1 MARLLARPLG
11 VAAAALTLLAV
22 ALPVSA
28 QDGPGGRGAFQIGYQ
43 SPDIDALNSAL
54 DASALPVFDDG
65 LITIGG
71 FGFFTAG
78 KVIIGGE
85 GHGFLPREE
94 DTPDGTYRTRL
105 TGGYGLFNLGY
116 AAYSSARLDVYPI
129 FGVGGGGMQL
139 DLIERD
145 SPIFSE
151 VLDDPGRSSRLTS
164 DTWLISAAI
173 GADWRLGSRD
183 HAERDRRDRR
193 DRDDDDK
200 GRGGLFVGLRGGWM
214 WAPGDVNWVLDE
226 LNDVAAGPGTAPT
239 GFFLRVSIGGGG

>member
-1 MARLLARPLG
+1 MTRRLVRPLG
-11 VAAAALTLLAV
+11 VALATLALLAL
-22 ALPVSA
+22 APPISA

-43 SPDIDALNSAL
+43 SPDIDALNGAL
-54 DASALPVFDDG
+54 TASDLPAFDEG
-65 LITIGG
+65 LITLGG
-71 FGFFTAG
+71 FGFATVG
-78 KVIIGGE
+78 KLIIGGE

-105 TGGYGLFNLGY
+105 SGGYGLFNLGY
-116 AAYSSARLDVYPI
+116 AAYSTSRLDLYPI

-145 SPIFSE
+145 SPVFDE

-164 DTWLISAAI
+164 ETWLISAAI
-173 GADWRLGSRD
+173 GADWRLGD
-183 HAERDRRDRR
+183 RDRQDRDRHDR
-193 DRDDDDK
+193 GRTRDDDA
-200 GRGGLFVGLRGGWM
+200 GGGGLFVGLRGGWM
-214 WAPGDVNWVLDE
+214 WAPGDVDWVLDD